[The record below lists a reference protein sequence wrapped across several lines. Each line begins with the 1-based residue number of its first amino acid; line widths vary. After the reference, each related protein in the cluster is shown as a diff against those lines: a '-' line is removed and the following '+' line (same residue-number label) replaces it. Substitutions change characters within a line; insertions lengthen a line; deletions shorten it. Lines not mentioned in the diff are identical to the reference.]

1 MAHRWFTKLFGTRFD
16 RELKR
21 VQPIIDA
28 IHTHEAR
35 LKELSEDALNLAIE
49 AHCYGRVWTQERDGR
64 WVAHAVGQSPVPAAG
79 PTTPPQHTTG

>member
-35 LKELSEDALNLAIE
+35 LKDLSESELQETCAHLHRFYPQATGLAKS
-49 AHCYGRVWTQERDGR
+49 C
-64 WVAHAVGQSPVPAAG
+64 PAD
-79 PTTPPQHTTG
+79 TTGTSS